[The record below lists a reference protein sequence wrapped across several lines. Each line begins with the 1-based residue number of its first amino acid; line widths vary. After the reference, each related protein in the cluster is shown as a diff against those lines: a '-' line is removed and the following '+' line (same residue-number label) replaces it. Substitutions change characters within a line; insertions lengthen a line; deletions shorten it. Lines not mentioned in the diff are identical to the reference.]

1 MLNLLQ
7 SFDKSASDTYTK
19 PGSCLQHAEQRLQE
33 KCKPFSK
40 NTPIHPPLI
49 GTRFVFIKL

>member
-49 GTRFVFIKL
+49 GTRFVL